1 MPAELITTP
10 YPSEIAAKRAEIS
23 DMFTSQLDDQAPDVL
38 LPFSGSITDRRPGSR
53 TETSPNRHLRPL
65 TSGYRSLA
73 YSDLSEHGMV
83 TGGRTRVIAGAE
95 VAKIFPE
102 IPVVTDS
109 FNRFDPTE
117 PTMASVIT
125 HELGKRGVNPDRIIQ
140 QTKSFSTITQLIET
154 VRLAEELN
162 LKRLAIIT
170 NDYHLPRVG
179 AMWERLNTIEIK
191 DPDGSVDTARTDEF
205 QERVYAFSKA
215 GRRVA
220 FVGAESIMRVMHP
233 RYGEYIECVQ
243 ASDEY
248 QKTVVDE
255 TRGVRDLQAGTY
267 RLVFTPENPR
277 T

>member
-1 MPAELITTP
+1 MSAELITP
-10 YPSEIAAKRAEIS
+10 SHPSEVATRQMEIS
-23 DMFTSQLDDQAPDVL
+23 SMFTHQFDGEAPDVL

-53 TETSPNRHLRPL
+53 TERSPNHLLRPH
-65 TSGYRSLA
+65 TKGYRSLA

-109 FNRFDPTE
+109 FNRFDSNE

-140 QTKSFSTITQLIET
+140 QTKSFSTITQLVET
-154 VRLAEELN
+154 VRLAQELD

-191 DPDGSVDTARTDEF
+191 DPDGSVDTDRTDEF
-205 QERVYAFSKA
+205 RERVDAFSKA
-215 GRRVA
+215 ERRVA

-233 RYGEYIECVQ
+233 RYGEYIERVQ

-248 QKTVVDE
+248 QKTVADE
-255 TRGVRDLQAGTY
+255 ARGVRDLQVGTY

-277 T
+277 S